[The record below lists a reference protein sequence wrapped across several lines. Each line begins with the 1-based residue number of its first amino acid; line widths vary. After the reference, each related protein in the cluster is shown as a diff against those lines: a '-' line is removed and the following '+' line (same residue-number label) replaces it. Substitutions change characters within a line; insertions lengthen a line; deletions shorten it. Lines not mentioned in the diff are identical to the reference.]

1 MENEEEG
8 NNQFFPAHVCLAKQ
22 IYGERFDFFF
32 KICFEL
38 YYVIQLYNEE
48 KSEYQEHN
56 CHISAAI

>member
-1 MENEEEG
+1 MEG

-22 IYGERFDFFF
+22 IYGEQFDFFF
-32 KICFEL
+32 FFFLRFALNYI
-38 YYVIQLYNEE
+38 IQLYNEE

>member
-1 MENEEEG
+1 MEG

-22 IYGERFDFFF
+22 IYGEPFIYLFFLRFALNY
-32 KICFEL
+32 I
-38 YYVIQLYNEE
+38 IQLYNEE